1 MATSQEEDL
10 YDEETNQSSSCR
22 DHSTGD
28 ILPTRACL
36 QAWVVSTPHARKWI
50 LGPFPR
56 GKTREET
63 LAYVS
68 LLLNTN
74 PAVIKLEATRC

>member
-36 QAWVVSTPHARKWI
+36 QAWVVSTPHARK
-50 LGPFPR
+50 
-56 GKTREET
+56 TREET